1 MLKICVMYNGLLHTH
16 NLLRWIILILLFVAF
31 YRHLLAKTRTFN
43 ATDKKIGKILMISCD
58 ITLLIGLYQWIT
70 GPLGLKMIQSAG
82 MSVVMKDRVARFWAI
97 EHTVGMLIAIIL
109 VHIGYSYAK
118 KNIDNS
124 VKHKRSMIF
133 YGLAL
138 LIILISIPWPFRE
151 LIGRPWF
158 PGM

>member
-1 MLKICVMYNGLLHTH
+1 MYNGLLHTH

-31 YRHLLAKTRTFN
+31 YRHLLAKARTFN
-43 ATDKKIGKILMISCD
+43 ATDRKIGRALMISCD
-58 ITLLIGLYQWIT
+58 ITFLIGLYQWIT
-70 GPLGLKMIQSAG
+70 GPLGLKMIQNAG
-82 MSVVMKDRVARFWAI
+82 MSVVMKDRVTRFWAI
-97 EHTVGMLIAIIL
+97 EHTIGMLIAIIL
-109 VHIGYSYAK
+109 VHIGYSFAK
-118 KNIDNS
+118 KNIEDS
-124 VKHKRSMIF
+124 AKHKRSMIF

>member
-1 MLKICVMYNGLLHTH
+1 MYNGLLHLH
-16 NLLRWIILILLFVAF
+16 NLMRWIILILLFVAF
-31 YRHLLAKTRTFN
+31 YRHLLAKARPFTSK
-43 ATDKKIGKILMISCD
+43 DKKIGMFLMISCD
-58 ITLLIGLYQWIT
+58 ITLLIGIYQWIS
-70 GPLGLKMIQSAG
+70 GSFGLKLIQAAG
-82 MSVVMKDRVARFWAI
+82 MGAVMKERVARFWGF
-97 EHTVGMLIAIIL
+97 EHAVGMLIAIVL

-118 KNIDNS
+118 KNIDDS
-124 VKHKRSMIF
+124 IKHKRSMLF